1 MLERFVSGAG
11 KVVARERISPDE
23 LCRLINAELAQ
34 YEVCG
39 NCRLTAIQEL
49 LLANG
54 SGCNWEPGELRGRNR
69 ESKAFLPVFAGVL
82 QSFRARY
89 DVA

>member
-1 MLERFVSGAG
+1 MSGGGKATARQTVSP
-11 KVVARERISPDE
+11 EE

-39 NCRLTAIQEL
+39 SCQLTAVQEM
-49 LLANG
+49 LAVNG
-54 SGCNWEPGELRGRNR
+54 SGCNWEPCALQGRNR
-69 ESKAFLPVFAGVL
+69 GSPAFLPVFAGVI

-89 DVA
+89 NVR